1 MPLDVHIFV
10 KKNWSNSLTAKKYE
24 LFQLATFRDVFH
36 SSKDAIQAIAIVCKF
51 RSAAKAA
58 TDAAYWD
65 N

>member
-1 MPLDVHIFV
+1 
-10 KKNWSNSLTAKKYE
+10 

-36 SSKDAIQAIAIVCKF
+36 SNQDAIQAIAIVCKF

-58 TDAAYWD
+58 TDAVYWD